1 VGPPCTSH
9 FDVSVNTPAGVHRLR
24 LPHDAEAKIANI
36 GPAPV
41 GDPAAGAG
49 AGETRAAG
57 LVGLPGLGLS
67 GRADMYAGRAKPPAC
82 KVCGATCSTLA
93 YRNAKVTPA
102 IDVCPACYGDG
113 RYGADMTSSDFARVV
128 VKDDG
133 DKGWTEQEVLLLLEG
148 IEMYRED
155 WARVAEHVGSRDQA
169 ECVLQ
174 FLRLPVA
181 DPYLDAGSKALA
193 LSRGGAAALPQ
204 PVPFSATQNPVLS
217 TVAFLAAVVDPA
229 VAAAAAHS
237 ALRVYCKHMDN
248 GVARL
253 AGNGM
258 LFQPQTSSRRGRM
271 PERRR
276 VRLRRQPGCVW
287 QRER

>member
-1 VGPPCTSH
+1 
-9 FDVSVNTPAGVHRLR
+9 
-24 LPHDAEAKIANI
+24 
-36 GPAPV
+36 
-41 GDPAAGAG
+41 
-49 AGETRAAG
+49 
-57 LVGLPGLGLS
+57 
-67 GRADMYAGRAKPPAC
+67 MYAGRAKPPAC
-82 KVCGATCSTLA
+82 KVCGATSSTLA

-133 DKGWTEQEVLLLLEG
+133 DKGWTEQEILLLLEG

-181 DPYLDAGSKALA
+181 DPYLDAGTKALT

-237 ALRVYCKHMDN
+237 ALRVYCKHKD
-248 GVARL
+248 VL
-253 AGNGM
+253 
-258 LFQPQTSSRRGRM
+258 LDSRVM
-271 PERRR
+271 ACSFNCRR
-276 VRLRRQPGCVW
+276 VRGAGGCRNGGEYDCAGSRGVSVNGSGEGEGHRGHGRAAH
-287 QRER
+287 QGSGRAAH